1 VTVYVDALRDWG
13 WKLRGQPQLSCHML
27 ADTEAE
33 LHDMAYAI
41 GMKRTWFQA
50 PPKVSFPHYDL
61 VASRRARAV
70 QLGAVEVDR
79 GELREV
85 LKRLRATTAG
95 EVADG

>member
-1 VTVYVDALRDWG
+1 MVYVDALQHWG
-13 WKLRGQPQLSCHML
+13 WKLRGRSVESCHML

-50 PPKVSFPHYDL
+50 PPKTAFPHYDL
-61 VASRRARAV
+61 TASRRERAV
-70 QLGAVEVDR
+70 QLGAKEVTR

-85 LKRLRATTAG
+85 LVRLREQR
-95 EVADG
+95 EVTRA